1 MRITIKV
8 KPNARE
14 TKIEPLG
21 GNVYKVSVKEPPKES
36 RANYAVLE
44 ALAEYFDVG
53 ISHVRIV
60 SGLTAKNKIVEI
72 I

>member
-1 MRITIKV
+1 MRITVKA
-8 KPNARE
+8 KPNAKERKVE
-14 TKIEPLG
+14 KISDTE
-21 GNVYKVSVKEPPKES
+21 YKVSVKEPAKQGK
-36 RANYAVLE
+36 ANYAVLE
-44 ALAEYFDVG
+44 AIAEHFNVG